1 MPEGILYCADCR
13 RARHLYD
20 RGCAVYRYRS
30 CSGAIYRYKYRGRAE
45 YADYFG
51 RKMADR
57 VREVFGNTQIDMLV
71 PVPLS
76 RDRFRERGYNQ
87 ALFLARVMSQQLGIP
102 ARADVLMRTEAT
114 APMKNMTA
122 AQRQKSLKNA
132 FFVYGNDV
140 KLKSI
145 MLVDDIYTTGATMD
159 ACTRV
164 LRGAGALH
172 VSFCT
177 LAIGENSAYAQ

>member
-1 MPEGILYCADCR
+1 M
-13 RARHLYD
+13 RHLYD

-30 CSGAIYRYKYRGRAE
+30 CSGAIYRYKYKDRVE
-45 YADYFG
+45 YAGYFG
-51 RKMADR
+51 LEMASR
-57 VREVFGNTQIDMLV
+57 VREAFGSTHFDMLI

-76 RDRFRERGYNQ
+76 RDRLRERGYNQ
-87 ALFLARVMSQQLGIP
+87 AQRLCLVMGAQLGIP
-102 ARADVLMRTEAT
+102 VRDDILMRSADT

-122 AQRQKSLKNA
+122 RERQKTLKNA

-145 MLVDDIYTTGATMD
+145 MLVDDIYTTGSTID
-159 ACTRV
+159 SCTRV
-164 LRGAGALH
+164 LRAAGARH

-177 LAIGENSAYAQ
+177 LAIGENSLC

>member
-1 MPEGILYCADCR
+1 MEYCSDCR
-13 RARHLYD
+13 RVRHLYD

-30 CSGAIYRYKYRGRAE
+30 CSGAIYRYKYRDRAE

-57 VREVFGNTQIDMLV
+57 VRDVFGNTRIDMLV

-76 RDRFRERGYNQ
+76 RDRLRERGYNQ
-87 ALFLARVMSQQLGIP
+87 AQRLCLVMGRQLGIP
-102 ARADVLMRTEAT
+102 VRDGILMRGADT

-122 AQRQKSLKNA
+122 AQRQKTLKNA

-145 MLVDDIYTTGATMD
+145 MLVDDIYTTGSTID
-159 ACTRV
+159 SCTRV
-164 LRGAGALH
+164 LRAAGAQH

-177 LAIGENSAYAQ
+177 LAIGENCLC

>member
-1 MPEGILYCADCR
+1 M
-13 RARHLYD
+13 RHLYD

-30 CSGAIYRYKYRGRAE
+30 CSGAIYRYKYQGRIE

-51 RKMADR
+51 KMMSDR
-57 VREVFGNTQIDMLV
+57 VRDVFGGQHFDMLV
-71 PVPLS
+71 PIPIS
-76 RDRFRERGYNQ
+76 RKRRSERGYNQ
-87 ALFLARVMSQQLGIP
+87 AERLAAVMAEELKIP
-102 ARADVLMRTEAT
+102 MRSDVLMRRADT

-122 AQRQKSLKNA
+122 VQRQKSLKNA

-140 KLKSI
+140 ELKSI
-145 MLVDDIYTTGATMD
+145 MLVDDIYTTGSTMD

-164 LRGAGALH
+164 LRGAGAQH

-177 LAIGENSAYAQ
+177 LAIGENCLC

>member
-1 MPEGILYCADCR
+1 M
-13 RARHLYD
+13 RHLYD

-30 CSGAIYRYKYRGRAE
+30 CSGAIYRYKYRDRAE

-51 RKMADR
+51 RVMADR
-57 VREVFGNTQIDMLV
+57 VREVFGNTHFDMLV

-76 RDRFRERGYNQ
+76 KRRLKERGYNQ
-87 ALFLARVMSQQLGIP
+87 AQRLCLVMGERLGIP
-102 ARADVLMRTEAT
+102 VRGDVLMRGADT

-132 FFVYGNDV
+132 FLVYRNDV

-145 MLVDDIYTTGATMD
+145 MLVDDIYTTGSTID

-164 LRGAGALH
+164 LRSAGARH

-177 LAIGENSAYAQ
+177 LAIGENCLC